1 MVGQTLPRYRAPW
14 PDLADRSALRRT
26 LAESSLFDAAYYQR
40 QCPDLAIDSLSGSI
54 DPIDCYLDR
63 CLDHYLD
70 QGWQNYRPNPLF
82 DPDYYLQQHPAL
94 RQNRLNPL
102 LHYLCEGAA
111 QGSDPHP
118 LFDTDFYL
126 GLSPQVA
133 AGLTPLADYL
143 QRGSATGRIAFPVD
157 RIVGDAKSAPP
168 LPTVPA
174 TIPATIPATVPATVP
189 ATLPDCLQI
198 GVYCHP
204 RGSSW
209 IADIADLLVV
219 ALTRLGHRVVRRST
233 APCPADLDLDLLLAP
248 HEVCELE
255 GAVLDRLI
263 GPRSILLNLA
273 PPHTSGF
280 AKAFAGLRQ
289 AAKVLDLNPRSAAVL
304 NQLGIATDYLP
315 LGYLPD
321 YLPLI
326 APPTL
331 PDGLALR
338 SLPAALRD
346 RLPDLEAP
354 LTDRP
359 IDLCFIGELSDR
371 RSQWFAQHAA
381 CFSPFRCFWHLPHP
395 DGAILSPDQTLPLS
409 AAIGLSRRSKIL
421 LNIHRSEFPDGE
433 WHRLLLQ
440 GLWQNTLVVTESCL
454 PLPGLTAGQ
463 HYIECELAEMP
474 DRLTWLLTDPQGQ
487 AEAERIRRAGH
498 KALRQCLLL
507 PRLQVILQSVL
518 QSVLPAGSLQSS
530 PASIAGGAACP

>member
-1 MVGQTLPRYRAPW
+1 MVGQTLPRHRSPW

-26 LAESSLFDAAYYQR
+26 LAESGLFDVAYYQR
-40 QCPDLAIDSLSGSI
+40 QCPGWAIDSLSGSI
-54 DPIDCYLDR
+54 DPIDR

-94 RQNRLNPL
+94 RQTQLNPL
-102 LHYLCEGAA
+102 LHYLCDGAA

-126 GLSPQVA
+126 GLLPRVA

-143 QRGSATGRIAFPVD
+143 QRGSATGRIAFPID
-157 RIVGDAKSAPP
+157 RIVGDSATSALP

-174 TIPATIPATVPATVP
+174 PVSAPVP

-204 RGSSW
+204 QGSSW
-209 IADIADLLVV
+209 IADIADLLVA

-255 GAVLDRLI
+255 GVAALDRLI
-263 GPRSILLNLA
+263 GPRSILLNLS

-321 YLPLI
+321 YLPLT
-326 APPTL
+326 ATAAL
-331 PDGLALR
+331 PELLALR
-338 SLPAALRD
+338 GLPAALRD

-371 RSQWFAQHAA
+371 RSQWFAQQSA
-381 CFSPFRCFWHLPHP
+381 CFSPFRCFWHLPSS

-440 GLWQNTLVVTESCL
+440 GLWQNTLVVTEPCL

-474 DRLTWLLTDPQGQ
+474 ERLTWLLTDPQGQ

-498 KALRQCLLL
+498 EALRQCLLM

-518 QSVLPAGSLQSS
+518 QSVLPARSLQAST
-530 PASIAGGAACP
+530 ASIAGGAA